1 MSSRER
7 KKDEKGK
14 KDKIVLLGKG
24 IMIET
29 RTITSYSSEALK
41 NLTQNVRTK
50 IEEIFKRKMR

>member
-1 MSSRER
+1 
-7 KKDEKGK
+7 
-14 KDKIVLLGKG
+14 
-24 IMIET
+24 MIET